1 MGRLTFG
8 EGLRVDAEDRSI
20 AHVHR
25 VMLAKL
31 RRGEGLHFSWRDD
44 MSVGD
49 GRTTVWVHPDAP
61 LVCKLT
67 RQIGTFN
74 LRWLDELTIAANSN
88 DGLTFLTEPE
98 EQSAQKGRS

>member
-8 EGLRVDAEDRSI
+8 EGLRVDAEDRAI

-25 VMLAKL
+25 VIVAKL

-44 MSVGD
+44 MSIGD
-49 GRTTVWVHPDAP
+49 GRTKLWVHPDAP

-67 RQIGTFN
+67 RQVGDFN
-74 LRWLDELTIAANSN
+74 LR
-88 DGLTFLTEPE
+88 
-98 EQSAQKGRS
+98 

>member
-8 EGLRVDAEDRSI
+8 EGLRVDAEDRDI

-44 MSVGD
+44 MSIGD

-67 RQIGTFN
+67 RQVGSFN
-74 LRWLDELTIAANSN
+74 HKWLDELAVAANSN
-88 DGLTFLTEPE
+88 EGLTFLPE
-98 EQSAQKGRS
+98 ADEHPRPKGRS

>member
-1 MGRLTFG
+1 MGRLIFG
-8 EGLRVDAEDRSI
+8 EGLRVDAADRDM

-31 RRGEGLHFSWRDD
+31 RRGEGFHFSWKDD
-44 MSVGD
+44 MSLGD

-67 RQIGTFN
+67 HPVGSFN
-74 LRWLDELTIAANSN
+74 PQWLDRLTVAANSTE
-88 DGLTFLTEPE
+88 GLTFLPEAEPDAE
-98 EQSAQKGRS
+98 RRRS